1 MADQD
6 RKVSE
11 QEPRFAITLPGG
23 RVAKVPL
30 SVLEAHV
37 DPGARAHHGATRLA
51 PAKPQTTTLH
61 AGESAVTINIF
72 TSAAAADRPGSED
85 VVAHSLSVDATTGT
99 SEWHTDWE
107 YGECEYTDESG
118 FPQRIQGWHRHPFG
132 TEYTELYEG

>member
-1 MADQD
+1 MTDQD
-6 RKVSE
+6 RKDSG

-23 RVAKVPL
+23 RVARVPL

-37 DPGARAHHGATRLA
+37 DAKAQSHHGAARPA
-51 PAKPQTTTLH
+51 PSRPQTTTVR
-61 AGESAVTINIF
+61 AGDGAVTINIF
-72 TSAAAADRPGSED
+72 TSAAASDRTASED

-118 FPQRIQGWHRHPFG
+118 FPQRIQAWHRHPFG